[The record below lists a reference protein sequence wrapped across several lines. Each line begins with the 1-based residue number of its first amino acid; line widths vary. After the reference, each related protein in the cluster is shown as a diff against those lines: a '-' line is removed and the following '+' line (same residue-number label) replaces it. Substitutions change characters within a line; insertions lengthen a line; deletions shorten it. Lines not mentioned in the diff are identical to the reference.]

1 YIATRQSHPSH
12 TSPSTLAALSLP
24 VCIAVI
30 FSFFLL
36 TRRPPR
42 STLFPYTTLFR
53 SRRRFRH
60 CATGT
65 LDQRLGKIFQIE
77 PGQMPVRQTGF
88 DGLPQT
94 VAGERRLAACVMIQ
108 NMQAERFFRHD
119 RIRPASA
126 TWPEPFHCKGPP
138 THPDRTACPP
148 ARFQVPRLPA
158 APHRR
163 RPAKA
168 HTTPYQR
175 LAHST
180 RTTSV
185 CADAATP
192 HPRFWKTRQ
201 RYPGETSSRSAA

>member
-77 PGQMPVRQTGF
+77 PGQMPVKG
-88 DGLPQT
+88 
-94 VAGERRLAACVMIQ
+94 
-108 NMQAERFFRHD
+108 D
-119 RIRPASA
+119 R
-126 TWPEPFHCKGPP
+126 K
-138 THPDRTACPP
+138 
-148 ARFQVPRLPA
+148 
-158 APHRR
+158 
-163 RPAKA
+163 
-168 HTTPYQR
+168 
-175 LAHST
+175 ST
-180 RTTSV
+180 RLNSSHVKISYAVFCLKKKNTSNRTSL
-185 CADAATP
+185 DM
-192 HPRFWKTRQ
+192 
-201 RYPGETSSRSAA
+201 PGDRAVILSLVSALLVDG